1 MPVDVATIMLMFP
14 VVSLSMAAAMLVVA
28 WGRWRDDGLAP
39 WAAGVL
45 MIAVAFPLFIANSL
59 VSNQLPAL
67 MVVGNTLLA
76 ASYSASLVAICRFF
90 GRPCSLWK
98 ILVPVVAAVVGSLVL
113 MDRPEA
119 RVAAGGALFSLQG
132 GMVAREA
139 LRRDNGVL
147 ERGRLLL
154 ALGVGMVIALYLQ
167 RSIGV
172 LLGWNEVAHLGS
184 SHFIQVGSHVMGL
197 AGLVLTTMGFILMG
211 RERANARHQQQALL
225 DPLTGVPNRRRA
237 LMDALERALAQ
248 AGRERRPVALLMV
261 DIDWFKRVN
270 DTYGHLAGDAVLV
283 AVAQCLRGALRGQD
297 FIGRYGGE
305 EFLALLPGTDAS
317 GARMVAEHLR
327 TRVEH
332 LAMPWASETIRVT
345 VSIGGHARIPDDAAG
360 AQAMVDV
367 ADQAMYAAKRAGRN
381 CVELLNAPLPQAAAD
396 SAVPV

>member
-225 DPLTGVPNRRRA
+225 DPLTGVPNRRA

-283 AVAQCLRGALRGQD
+283 AVAQCLRGGLRGQD

-367 ADQAMYAAKRAGRN
+367 ADQAMYAATRAGRN
-381 CVELLNAPLPQAAAD
+381 CTKLLDAPLPQAAGAALA
-396 SAVPV
+396 AV